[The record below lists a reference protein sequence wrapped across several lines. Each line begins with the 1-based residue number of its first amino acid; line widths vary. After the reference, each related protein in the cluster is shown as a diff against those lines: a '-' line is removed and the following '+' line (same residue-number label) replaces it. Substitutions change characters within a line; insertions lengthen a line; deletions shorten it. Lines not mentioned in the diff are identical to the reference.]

1 MAMNIFRKPT
11 FKTKII
17 RGVFINQDLVV
28 FPRGRMP
35 DNLRE
40 AVKFLF
46 GEGATVEL
54 DCTNN
59 YDWINNHN
67 GIKIT
72 GTNYVLDN
80 VETFNADWICEEV
93 EE

>member
-1 MAMNIFRKPT
+1 MPMNIFRNPT

-17 RGVFINQDLVV
+17 KGFFIDQDLVV
-28 FPRGRMP
+28 FPQGRMP

-46 GEGATVEL
+46 GEGAIVRL
-54 DCTNN
+54 DCSDDCDCIRITN
-59 YDWINNHN
+59 
-67 GIKIT
+67 
-72 GTNYVLDN
+72 TNYVLDN
-80 VETFNADWICEEV
+80 VETLNADFICEEI

>member
-1 MAMNIFRKPT
+1 MPMNIFRNPT

-28 FPRGRMP
+28 FPQGRMP
-35 DNLRE
+35 NNLRE

-46 GEGATVEL
+46 GEGAIVKQ
-54 DCTNN
+54 DR
-59 YDWINNHN
+59 INDH
-67 GIKIT
+67 GCIRIT
-72 GTNYVLDN
+72 GASYVLDN
-80 VETFNADWICEEV
+80 VETLNADFICEEI

>member
-1 MAMNIFRKPT
+1 MAMNIFRNPM

-28 FPRGRMP
+28 FPQGRMP

-40 AVKFLF
+40 VIKFLF
-46 GEGATVEL
+46 GEGVIVKQ
-54 DCTNN
+54 DR
-59 YDWINNHN
+59 INEH
-67 GIKIT
+67 GCIRIT
-72 GTNYVLDN
+72 GASYVLDN
-80 VETFNADWICEEV
+80 VETLNADWICEKV

>member
-1 MAMNIFRKPT
+1 MATKIFRNPT

-28 FPRGRMP
+28 FPQGRIP

-40 AVKFLF
+40 VIKFLF
-46 GEGATVEL
+46 GEGVIVKQ
-54 DCTNN
+54 DR
-59 YDWINNHN
+59 INEH
-67 GIKIT
+67 GCIRIT
-72 GTNYVLDN
+72 GASYVLDN
-80 VETFNADWICEEV
+80 VETLNADWIYEEV

>member
-1 MAMNIFRKPT
+1 MVMNTFRNPT

-28 FPRGRMP
+28 FSQGRIP

-40 AVKFLF
+40 VIEFLF
-46 GEGATVEL
+46 GKGVIVKQ
-54 DCTNN
+54 DR
-59 YDWINNHN
+59 INNH
-67 GIKIT
+67 GCIRIT
-72 GTNYVLDN
+72 GASYVLDN
-80 VETFNADWICEEV
+80 VETLNADFICEEI

>member
-1 MAMNIFRKPT
+1 MATNIFRNPT

-17 RGVFINQDLVV
+17 KGVFINQDLVV
-28 FPRGRMP
+28 FPQGRMP
-35 DNLRE
+35 DNLGE

-46 GEGATVEL
+46 GEGAIVEL
-54 DCTNN
+54 DC
-59 YDWINNHN
+59 INNHG
-67 GIKIT
+67 GIRIT

-80 VETFNADWICEEV
+80 VETLNANWICEEI

>member
-1 MAMNIFRKPT
+1 MAMNIFRNPT

-40 AVKFLF
+40 VIRFLF
-46 GEGATVEL
+46 GEGVIVNL
-54 DCTNN
+54 DCSND
-59 YDWINNHN
+59 YDCIR
-67 GIKIT
+67 IT
-72 GTNYVLDN
+72 GANYVLNN
-80 VETFNADWICEEV
+80 VETLNADFICEEI

>member
-1 MAMNIFRKPT
+1 MAMNIFRNPT

-28 FPRGRMP
+28 FPQGRMP

-40 AVKFLF
+40 VIKFLF
-46 GEGATVEL
+46 GEGVIVKQ
-54 DCTNN
+54 DRISGYSC
-59 YDWINNHN
+59 IR
-67 GIKIT
+67 IT
-72 GTNYVLDN
+72 GASYVLDN
-80 VETFNADWICEEV
+80 VETLNADWICEEI

>member
-1 MAMNIFRKPT
+1 MTTKIFRNPT

-28 FPRGRMP
+28 FPQGRIP

-40 AVKFLF
+40 VIKFLF
-46 GEGATVEL
+46 GEGVIVKQ
-54 DCTNN
+54 DR
-59 YDWINNHN
+59 INEH
-67 GIKIT
+67 GCIRST
-72 GTNYVLDN
+72 GASYVLDN
-80 VETFNADWICEEV
+80 VETLNADWICEEV

>member
-1 MAMNIFRKPT
+1 MEMNIFRNPT

-28 FPRGRMP
+28 FPQGRMP

-40 AVKFLF
+40 VIKFLF
-46 GEGATVEL
+46 GEGVIVKQ
-54 DCTNN
+54 DR
-59 YDWINNHN
+59 INEH
-67 GIKIT
+67 GCIRIT
-72 GTNYVLDN
+72 GASYVLDN
-80 VETFNADWICEEV
+80 VETLNADWICEEI

>member
-1 MAMNIFRKPT
+1 MATNIFRNST

-28 FPRGRMP
+28 FPQGRIP

-40 AVKFLF
+40 VIKFLF
-46 GEGATVEL
+46 GEGVIVKQ
-54 DCTNN
+54 DR
-59 YDWINNHN
+59 INEH
-67 GIKIT
+67 GCIRIT
-72 GTNYVLDN
+72 GASYVLDN
-80 VETFNADWICEEV
+80 VETLNADWICEEI

>member
-1 MAMNIFRKPT
+1 MPMNIFRNPT

-28 FPRGRMP
+28 FPQGRIP

-40 AVKFLF
+40 VIKFLF
-46 GEGATVEL
+46 GEGVIVKQ
-54 DCTNN
+54 DR
-59 YDWINNHN
+59 INEH
-67 GIKIT
+67 GCIRIT
-72 GTNYVLDN
+72 GASYVLDN
-80 VETFNADWICEEV
+80 AETLNTDWICKEV

>member
-1 MAMNIFRKPT
+1 MSMNIFRKPT

-28 FPRGRMP
+28 FPQGRMP
-35 DNLRE
+35 DNFSE

-46 GEGATVEL
+46 GEGAIVRL
-54 DCTNN
+54 DCSDDCD
-59 YDWINNHN
+59 YIR
-67 GIKIT
+67 IT
-72 GTNYVLDN
+72 GANYVLDN
-80 VETFNADWICEEV
+80 IETLNADFICEEI

>member
-1 MAMNIFRKPT
+1 MAMNIFRNPT

-40 AVKFLF
+40 VIKFLF
-46 GEGATVEL
+46 GEGAIVRL
-54 DCTNN
+54 NCSDDC
-59 YDWINNHN
+59 DCIR
-67 GIKIT
+67 IT
-72 GTNYVLDN
+72 GANYVLDN
-80 VETFNADWICEEV
+80 VETLNADFICEEI